1 MNKKVVS
8 SCLLGVLLCTTTLI
22 QANPLVWNTM
32 EVRETTPKAS
42 QGNTTS
48 LSGDALAGL
57 IASMQEQYNQNTAL
71 ILTAMQQQTK
81 QPDQANAITAMQQ
94 QQQQLMNSLLQLQ
107 QQQQDLLRMLGTANQ
122 TKADDSVTTLL
133 LKHILN
139 EKGKG
144 EPINQE
150 PIVQFTAFQQ
160 PEPVAE
166 VIPEIPYER
175 KRLAPPDEPPTA
187 KSPLDHIAEAVQD
200 AAMEGYYQNSMA
212 VFQFVDTGLY
222 KIYCKPGYLT
232 VIRLQPGETFRTI
245 SGGDTARWVFDVTAT
260 NNQSQ
265 IMVKPTQDNL
275 DTNFVIVTDKHSYQV
290 QAKTATWYNP
300 VVSWS
305 YPLEDK
311 GRALKQEQA
320 RVKEQQ
326 ETIPL
331 AVKAEKL
338 NFEYKVSGKS
348 RNNAWK
354 PKVIF
359 DNGKKVYI
367 QMTEAM
373 KNSSMPSLVVKEG
386 DGTIIVNYRMQNGY
400 YIVDRL
406 FNDAEL
412 LINQKSVVRIKRSTP
427 LNKEE

>member
-32 EVRETTPKAS
+32 EVRETATKAAQTNS
-42 QGNTTS
+42 SGLTS
-48 LSGDALAGL
+48 DALANL
-57 IASMQEQYNQNTAL
+57 VATMQEQYNQNTAL
-71 ILTAMQQQTK
+71 ILAAMQQQPK
-81 QPDQANAITAMQQ
+81 QTDQANAITTMQQ
-94 QQQQLMNSLLQLQ
+94 QQQQFMNYLLQLQ
-107 QQQQDLLRMLGTANQ
+107 QQQQELLRMLGTSNQ
-122 TKADDSVTTLL
+122 KADDSVTTLL
-133 LKHILN
+133 LKHILS
-139 EKGKG
+139 EKGKSEPVSS
-144 EPINQE
+144 EPIL
-150 PIVQFTAFQQ
+150 QFTAYQQ

-166 VIPEIPYER
+166 IIPDIPYER
-175 KRLAPPDEPPTA
+175 KRLAPPDEPATA
-187 KSPLDHIAEAVQD
+187 KSPLEHIAEAVQD
-200 AAMEGYYQNSMA
+200 AALEGYYQNSMA

-245 SGGDTARWVFDVTAT
+245 SGGDTARWVFDITST

-290 QAKTATWYNP
+290 QAKTASWYNP
-300 VVSWS
+300 VVSWN

-311 GRALKQEQA
+311 GKALKQEQA

-338 NFEYKVSGKS
+338 NFEYKVSGKE

-354 PKVIF
+354 PKVVF

-406 FNDAEL
+406 FNEAEL